1 MVKRKRKSPRRH
13 SVKSHV
19 RAGYRVSNY
28 VRGKGTRTLPT
39 LTRRRKLIKTG
50 EPKPFTVNFKYSNKA
65 GDGESVIVIST
76 SYDKALKEAFEERVD
91 ARQPIQ
97 VEVIDPDLGRMLRIV
112 AERAKTA
119 VKVGARE
126 AGKLTK
132 LGIKYGY
139 AGAKVLGKEAAFAIA
154 RAYRSQKLRRLIEES
169 YSPDR
174 ATRAMAR
181 ARLKTQ
187 YPEIYSVCDFSKERT
202 TPSTPARKQQWVRRT
217 KAYY

>member
-1 MVKRKRKSPRRH
+1 MVKRKRKSPRKH

-19 RAGYRVSNY
+19 RSGYRVSNY
-28 VRGKGTRTLPT
+28 TRGKGIGTVPS
-39 LTRRRKLIKTG
+39 LTRRRKIEDNK
-50 EPKPFTVNFKYSNKA
+50 PKPFTCNFKYSDKP

-76 SYDKALKEAFEERVD
+76 SYEKALKEAFQEKTDPRE
-91 ARQPIQ
+91 PIE
-97 VEVIDPDLGRMLRIV
+97 VEVIDPDIGRMLRIV
-112 AERAKTA
+112 AEGAKTA
-119 VKVGARE
+119 VKVGAKE

-154 RAYRSQKLRRLIEES
+154 RAYRSQKLRRLIEEC

-181 ARLKTQ
+181 AKLRTQ
-187 YPEIYSVCDFSKERT
+187 YPEIYSACDFSRDRAPRIWKERGRET
-202 TPSTPARKQQWVRRT
+202 IR
-217 KAYY
+217 

>member
-1 MVKRKRKSPRRH
+1 MVKHKRKSPRRH

-19 RAGYRVSNY
+19 RSGYRVSSY
-28 VRGKGTRTLPT
+28 VRGQGKTIPT
-39 LTRRRKLIKTG
+39 LTRRKIIKTG
-50 EPKPFTVNFKYSNKA
+50 EPKPYTINFVYSRRK

-76 SYDKALKEAFEERVD
+76 SYEKALKEANEERVQKH
-91 ARQPIQ
+91 RTP
-97 VEVIDPDLGRMLRIV
+97 VEVEIIDPNIGRMLHIV
-112 AERAKTA
+112 AEGAKTA
-119 VKVGARE
+119 VKIGARE

-139 AGAKVLGKEAAFAIA
+139 AGAKVLGKEAAYAIA
-154 RAYRSQKLRRLIEES
+154 RAYRSQKLRRLIEEC

-181 ARLKTQ
+181 AKLRTQ
-187 YPEIYSVCDFSKERT
+187 YPEIYSACDFSREKVS
-202 TPSTPARKQQWVRRT
+202 PSTIGRRQTWVRRT

>member
-1 MVKRKRKSPRRH
+1 MKRKRKSPRKH

-19 RAGYRVSNY
+19 RSGYRVSNY
-28 VRGKGTRTLPT
+28 VRGKGIGTVPS
-39 LTRRRKLIKTG
+39 LTRRRKIEGNK
-50 EPKPFTVNFKYSNKA
+50 PKPFTVNFKYSEKK
-65 GDGESVIVIST
+65 GDVESVVVIST
-76 SYDKALKEAFEERVD
+76 SYDKALKEAFQEKTD
-91 ARQPIQ
+91 PRQPIE
-97 VEVIDPDLGRMLRIV
+97 VEVIDPDIGRMLRIV
-112 AERAKTA
+112 AEGAKTA
-119 VKVGARE
+119 VKIGAKE

-154 RAYRSQKLRRLIEES
+154 RAYRSQKLRRLIEEC

-181 ARLKTQ
+181 AKLKTQ
-187 YPEIYSVCDFSKERT
+187 YPEIYSSCDFSKEKVSLKDIAKR
-202 TPSTPARKQQWVRRT
+202 QEWVRRT

>member
-1 MVKRKRKSPRRH
+1 M
-13 SVKSHV
+13 
-19 RAGYRVSNY
+19 
-28 VRGKGTRTLPT
+28 
-39 LTRRRKLIKTG
+39 
-50 EPKPFTVNFKYSNKA
+50 
-65 GDGESVIVIST
+65 
-76 SYDKALKEAFEERVD
+76 
-91 ARQPIQ
+91 
-97 VEVIDPDLGRMLRIV
+97 EVIDPDLGRMLRIV
-112 AERAKTA
+112 AEGAKTA

-181 ARLKTQ
+181 AKLKTQ
-187 YPEIYSVCDFSKERT
+187 YPEIYSVCDFSKERIS
-202 TPSTPARKQQWVRRT
+202 PPAMKQKWVRRT